1 MSDKSISEVFSAE
14 LAKSGDAPTPVSKD
28 ELKEWMEK
36 NNGMSEKKAEAA
48 VENATTPAKDALS
61 VALDGR
67 DDEPPKIPEGYNG
80 GESDDEKADKD
91 GLVYITRTFTI
102 DPAKYRS
109 ANYQPKDK
117 YGKPIPVP
125 KEAANPNEETA
136 ISDISLDKETVTDN
150 GEVETVEEEKETA
163 TFDERS
169 LCYDEGE
176 LFGEY
181 DKGDVPVMDT
191 RRAPTRETC
200 ETDITQCRAANP
212 LFCRFHG
219 PKLIEADIKKSLRLS
234 GLAGCR
240 VAVTRDATSDNPRAF
255 KLTVA
260 CRPEQRERAE
270 EAIDAFLRE
279 PGVTPTG
286 ERAYE
291 NGKLSNYYE
300 MDLERVDRP
309 PRANREPKAAA
320 ALRRNQT
327 TPQGTIRGNG
337 QEPRAAAQP
346 RRRPRRPTLADFQ
359 PASQPQESQPVQNEA
374 QQQTQPPQQE
384 TPSPQQNVP
393 AQPPPQQTQQEGGQ
407 DGNRSNRIGLRDALY
422 TVRAIG
428 EIEPFLRGVEPRRT
442 GILRNI
448 ASGENWPEDPD
459 VVNDQGVTRRGAAQA
474 ILDEM
479 SRRGNLPDYML
490 PVQRAMQRVANLP
503 RAGEEQ
509 HPQQNGAANQMQ
521 MPSDSD
527 LHDAAYAMCV
537 LQGLPDNEAP
547 NYIDGYRRDLE
558 QLITGEGYP
567 ADPDRRVNGRL
578 SRRSVAE
585 NYLGIL
591 GRAGLP
597 ADLSEAVSAVRTALQ
612 QVVDLPRAGQQAQQ
626 NAPAQQN
633 GEPQMPSRAEI
644 EAAARDLRGYFGGD
658 ESEHFGKLNS
668 VLTGGGWPHDPDR
681 GVGPMNA
688 TRRASA
694 FGILNYLEAHEAARE
709 ENQHQSVRD
718 ALRRIVDMPR
728 GAQQPQQPQQ
738 PQQNSEQLPYTEAE
752 LDDVVQRIANRYNV
766 PAAQVRSDA
775 DSYLRGNNL
784 SQLRN
789 MQQYM
794 RDVGVGEDHPV
805 ARHVAAMIEGAQ
817 RAEADRHRN
826 DLPMPNK
833 PQSVRKPTDT
843 ITQDELNSI
852 RAENESFWQGKDL
865 GTMKQYFLDA
875 MSTVC
880 STEEVAAQDNAL
892 ANETMGVSRQTSPLT
907 NPIDSQYG
915 DAHGCNCWKAVAT
928 AILRLRGFDLRAR
941 YRNQV
946 SPVFAGTMAEGG
958 AQRLTFAVSQR
969 AMGANYERI
978 AIPEAKMAELHEMY
992 KRASNARY
1000 PESARLYDQISHE
1013 IGETMETRI
1022 EEILKGKTNEDG
1034 TCTPPYPDGT
1044 VLSVWDGGHCTLGMV
1059 YKGNL
1064 IKANPWGDST
1074 GLYTSRMSGSIIS
1087 GIQSTFNIV
1096 RIKNSVE
1103 DFRRR
1108 RAINPRFQY
1117 DVRESEQAEHKNN
1130 VMTFMMVQ
1138 RRLRRQNP
1146 NVTDEEVYRNIP
1158 LDKDWADINGSYI
1171 IRPDQPLIKEMFGLA
1186 QKV

>member
-36 NNGMSEKKAEAA
+36 NNGLSETNAETA

-61 VALDGR
+61 VALDER

-80 GESDDEKADKD
+80 GGSDDEKADKD

-125 KEAANPNEETA
+125 KESANPNEETA
-136 ISDISLDKETVTDN
+136 ISDISLDKETVADN
-150 GEVETVEEEKETA
+150 GEVETVEEEKETT

-191 RRAPTRETC
+191 RRAPTRETV

-240 VAVTRDATSDNPRAF
+240 VAVTRDAASNNPRAF

-260 CRPEQRERAE
+260 CRPEQRRQAE

-337 QEPRAAAQP
+337 QEPRAAQP
-346 RRRPRRPTLADFQ
+346 RRRPRRPILSDFQ
-359 PASQPQESQPVQNEA
+359 PASQPPESQPVQNEA
-374 QQQTQPPQQE
+374 QQQTQPP
-384 TPSPQQNVP
+384 P
-393 AQPPPQQTQQEGGQ
+393 
-407 DGNRSNRIGLRDALY
+407 
-422 TVRAIG
+422 
-428 EIEPFLRGVEPRRT
+428 
-442 GILRNI
+442 
-448 ASGENWPEDPD
+448 
-459 VVNDQGVTRRGAAQA
+459 
-474 ILDEM
+474 
-479 SRRGNLPDYML
+479 
-490 PVQRAMQRVANLP
+490 
-503 RAGEEQ
+503 Q

-558 QLITGEGYP
+558 QLINGEGYP
-567 ADPDRRVNGRL
+567 ADPDRQEVGRL

-585 NYLGIL
+585 NYLRIL

-681 GVGPMNA
+681 GVGPMNT

-728 GAQQPQQPQQ
+728 GAQQPQQQ
-738 PQQNSEQLPYTEAE
+738 QQNSELPPYTEAE
-752 LDDVVQRIANRYNV
+752 LNDVVQRIANRYNV
-766 PAAQVRSDA
+766 PAAQVRSNA
-775 DSYLRGNNL
+775 DSSLRGNNL

-794 RDVGVGEDHPV
+794 QDVGVGEDHPV
-805 ARHVAAMIEGAQ
+805 ARHVAAMIAGVQ
-817 RAEADRHRN
+817 RAEADQHHN

-833 PQSVRKPTDT
+833 PQSVRKPTET

-852 RAENESFWQGKDL
+852 RAENESFWQGVDFGAVKDTIL
-865 GTMKQYFLDA
+865 KA
-875 MSTVC
+875 ISTVC
-880 STEEVAAQDNAL
+880 ATEEVSSQDDSL
-892 ANETMGVSRQTSPLT
+892 IQQTMGISRQSTPLST
-907 NPIDSQYG
+907 PLNSQG
-915 DAHGCNCWKAVAT
+915 DGFGHGCNCWKAVST
-928 AILRLRGFDLRAR
+928 AIIRLRGFEVKAR
-941 YRNQV
+941 TQNEA
-946 SPVFAGTMAEGG
+946 SPVFAGTMAENGN
-958 AQRLTFAVSQR
+958 QRLTFAVSQE
-969 AMGANYERI
+969 AMSQNYEHLTLNEKDANRLINEIQESSSANRVNAAQKVKESI
-978 AIPEAKMAELHEMY
+978 AGKVEEM
-992 KRASNARY
+992 
-1000 PESARLYDQISHE
+1000 
-1013 IGETMETRI
+1013 
-1022 EEILKGKTNEDG
+1022 LKGKINPDG
-1034 TCTPPYPDGT
+1034 TCNPPYPDGT
-1044 VLSVWDGGHCTLGMV
+1044 LISVWSGGHCTLGLV
-1059 YKGNL
+1059 YKGKML
-1064 IKANPWGDST
+1064 SANPWDGDYLSD
-1074 GLYTSRMSGSIIS
+1074 YNNIASRVSQGVMQYVNTTQIL
-1087 GIQSTFNIV
+1087 QSV
-1096 RIKNSVE
+1096 KY
-1103 DFRRR
+1103 FRRGKSD
-1108 RAINPRFQY
+1108 NPRFKF
-1117 DVRESEQAEHKNN
+1117 DVRDSQQAEMKSQ
-1130 VMTFMMVQ
+1130 VMTFMRVQ
-1138 RRLRRQNP
+1138 RKLRAQNP
-1146 NVTDEEVYRNIP
+1146 NVTDDEVLKAIP
-1158 LDKDWADINGSYI
+1158 LDKEWQRINGSYI
-1171 IRPDQPLIKEMFGLA
+1171 IRPDQPLIKEMVGLA
-1186 QKV
+1186 KPQ

>member
-36 NNGMSEKKAEAA
+36 NNGLSEKKAEAA
-48 VENATTPAKDALS
+48 VENATTPAKDALT

-80 GESDDEKADKD
+80 GGSDDEKADKD

-109 ANYQPKDK
+109 ANYMPKDM

-136 ISDISLDKETVTDN
+136 ISDISLDKETVADN
-150 GEVETVEEEKETA
+150 GEVETVEEEKETT

-176 LFGEY
+176 LYGEY
-181 DKGDVPVMDT
+181 EKGDVPVMDT

-240 VAVTRDATSDNPRAF
+240 VGVTRDATSDNPRAF

-359 PASQPQESQPVQNEA
+359 PASQPPESQPVQNEA

-384 TPSPQQNVP
+384 TPSPQQN
-393 AQPPPQQTQQEGGQ
+393 AQPQEQQEQ
-407 DGNRSNRIGLRDALY
+407 NRLGLRDAVY
-422 TVRAIG
+422 AFR
-428 EIEPFLRGVEPRRT
+428 EIAETPMLNGLSEPQAASLLRTLV
-442 GILRNI
+442 
-448 ASGENWPEDPD
+448 SGQDWPQDPD
-459 VVNDQGVTRRGAAQA
+459 AQHHFRFGN
-474 ILDEM
+474 INM
-479 SRRGNLPDYML
+479 SRREAASRIIDAL
-490 PVQRAMQRVANLP
+490 
-503 RAGEEQ
+503 AG
-509 HPQQNGAANQMQ
+509 
-521 MPSDSD
+521 
-527 LHDAAYAMCV
+527 V
-537 LQGLPDNEAP
+537 
-547 NYIDGYRRDLE
+547 
-558 QLITGEGYP
+558 
-567 ADPDRRVNGRL
+567 ADPDESVTNTRNALRR
-578 SRRSVAE
+578 
-585 NYLGIL
+585 
-591 GRAGLP
+591 
-597 ADLSEAVSAVRTALQ
+597 
-612 QVVDLPRAGQQAQQ
+612 VVDLPRADAQPPA
-626 NAPAQQN
+626 APAQQN

-644 EAAARDLRGYFGGD
+644 EAAARDLQTYLGTDEAGAFGR
-658 ESEHFGKLNS
+658 LNTI
-668 VLTGGGWPHDPDR
+668 LTGGGLPRDPDQ
-681 GVGPMNA
+681 GVGPMNIS
-688 TRRASA
+688 RRETARGMHAALSRVT
-694 FGILNYLEAHEAARE
+694 HEAVS
-709 ENQHQSVRD
+709 N

-728 GAQQPQQPQQ
+728 GAQQPQQQ
-738 PQQNSEQLPYTEAE
+738 QQNSELPPYTEAE

-766 PAAQVRSDA
+766 PAAQIRANA
-775 DSYLRGNNL
+775 DSYLHGNNL

-794 RDVGVGEDHPV
+794 RDVGIGEDHPV
-805 ARHVAAMIEGAQ
+805 ARHVEAMIAGVQ
-817 RAEADRHRN
+817 RAEADRHHN
-826 DLPMPNK
+826 GLPMPNK

-852 RAENESFWQGKDL
+852 RAENESFWQGANFDEVKHKIL
-865 GTMKQYFLDA
+865 NA
-875 MSTVC
+875 ISTVC
-880 STEEVAAQDNAL
+880 STEEVSSQDDSL
-892 ANETMGVSRQTSPLT
+892 LQQTMGISRQSTPLE
-907 NPIDSQYG
+907 NPLASQELYQS
-915 DAHGCNCWKAVAT
+915 HGCNCWKTVAS
-928 AILRLRGFDLRAR
+928 AILRLRGFRVKAR
-941 YRNQV
+941 TEREA
-946 SPVFAGTMAEGG
+946 SPVFAGTMAESGN
-958 AQRLTFAVSQR
+958 QRLTFAVSQE
-969 AMGANYERI
+969 AMSQHYEQLTLSEEDANT
-978 AIPEAKMAELHEMY
+978 LL
-992 KRASNARY
+992 NAVQKAADRGTY
-1000 PESARLYDQISHE
+1000 NEQLAAHRQITHRVSE
-1013 IGETMETRI
+1013 KI
-1022 EEILKGKTNEDG
+1022 EEMLKGKINLDG
-1034 TCTPPYPDGT
+1034 TCNPPYPDGT
-1044 VLSVWDGGHCTLGMV
+1044 LISSWNGSHCTLGLV
-1059 YKGNL
+1059 YKGKML
-1064 IKANPWGDST
+1064 MANPFFGDELTPNTIVSSVSGGIRQCLDT
-1074 GLYTSRMSGSIIS
+1074 GMIKYSVDYYRM
-1087 GIQSTFNIV
+1087 
-1096 RIKNSVE
+1096 RK
-1103 DFRRR
+1103 
-1108 RAINPRFQY
+1108 AANPRFKF
-1117 DVRESEQAEHKNN
+1117 DVRDENQAEQKSH
-1130 VMTFMMVQ
+1130 VMTFMRVQ
-1138 RRLRRQNP
+1138 RKLRMQNP
-1146 NVTDEEVYRNIP
+1146 NVTDAEVLKAIP
-1158 LDKDWADINGSYI
+1158 LDKDWQRINGSYI
-1171 IRPDQPLIKEMFGLA
+1171 VRPDQPLIKEMVGLA
-1186 QKV
+1186 KPHTITPL